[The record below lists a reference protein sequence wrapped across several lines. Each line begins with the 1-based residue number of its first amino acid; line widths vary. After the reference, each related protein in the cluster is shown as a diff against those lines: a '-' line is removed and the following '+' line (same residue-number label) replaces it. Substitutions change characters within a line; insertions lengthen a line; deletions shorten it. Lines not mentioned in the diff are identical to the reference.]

1 MNKTVKTVLIT
12 LAAVFFVLVV
22 IVMIFGDDPAAP
34 DNSSSDV
41 GESTL
46 AVSDTSSSDESNEV
60 INNDAGIS
68 QEEMNQ
74 TLAYDIFDWNGA
86 DDQGKLKIAQD
97 IMRVWD
103 ANGSTYSM
111 TAEELANYINQNLY
125 DQANIYE
132 IACTAEQSAP
142 SAQDTASV
150 NAKPKI
156 SQEEMNQTLAYD
168 IFDWNGADD
177 QGKLKIA
184 QDIMMVW
191 DAGGSVYSISAEGL
205 VEFINQ
211 NLQDQANVFE
221 VACTAEN
228 IDSSLYF
235 GN

>member
-22 IVMIFGDDPAAP
+22 IVMIFGDDPVAP

-46 AVSDTSSSDESNEV
+46 AVSDTSSSNESNEV
-60 INNDAGIS
+60 INNDAG
-68 QEEMNQ
+68 
-74 TLAYDIFDWNGA
+74 
-86 DDQGKLKIAQD
+86 
-97 IMRVWD
+97 
-103 ANGSTYSM
+103 
-111 TAEELANYINQNLY
+111 
-125 DQANIYE
+125 
-132 IACTAEQSAP
+132 
-142 SAQDTASV
+142 
-150 NAKPKI
+150 I